1 LYSIFL
7 NFYMW
12 IINLFW
18 WILGTPLIPI
28 QQQNG
33 QTSGVQ
39 QQGTGQTLY
48 RLPNSNQI
56 VSIPSKLK
64 LV

>member
-1 LYSIFL
+1 
-7 NFYMW
+7 MW

>member
-1 LYSIFL
+1 
-7 NFYMW
+7 MW

-39 QQGTGQTLY
+39 QGTGQTLY

-64 LV
+64 LA